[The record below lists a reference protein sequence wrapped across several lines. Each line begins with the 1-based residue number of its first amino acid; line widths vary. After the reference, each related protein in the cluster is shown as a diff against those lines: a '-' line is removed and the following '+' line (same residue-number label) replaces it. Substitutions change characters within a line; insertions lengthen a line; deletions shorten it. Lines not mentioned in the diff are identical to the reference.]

1 MLLFFLS
8 LGSYLFYIILKYR
21 KSIYMLQQNSYNT
34 SNRYIKWVFK
44 NYDKTLITEDFLF
57 LIIYFLYYVIE
68 FNFFAILIFVFYLGL
83 FYLELKKVKLEQNK
97 KPFVITS
104 RVKRLIF
111 TLVILFLLYTIY
123 IVLNFDI
130 NMVNYYLIHKNAD
143 DSVVSYIKNKLN
155 NTNIEDLIIIQIELL
170 YTDPSD
176 KLVSGLLNYINN
188 RVNEILKNISLY
200 ELTNLISSLKD
211 KVKSLE
217 NEINKLEIKNKEI
230 FEMIKTKDLNNDNKF
245 DNEDSVIASNLIND
259 TQNNEFLINRKKSE
273 INSLGIWL
281 NNLEKSFDKKENTI
295 DLEELLN
302 SYIEQLSIINRDEYI
317 NKYIFKTYNKI
328 DAILLNS
335 NLLDTIVNIIPELD
349 RLYNNNSSNKNEL
362 YKLLDYYID
371 LVDLNVKQRINKLD
385 YEEKILLKEKI
396 NLIIYDILN
405 NSNPD
410 DDFKVLIINN
420 YIKYL

>member
-1 MLLFFLS
+1 M
-8 LGSYLFYIILKYR
+8 
-21 KSIYMLQQNSYNT
+21 NN
-34 SNRYIKWVFK
+34 
-44 NYDKTLITEDFLF
+44 
-57 LIIYFLYYVIE
+57 
-68 FNFFAILIFVFYLGL
+68 
-83 FYLELKKVKLEQNK
+83 
-97 KPFVITS
+97 
-104 RVKRLIF
+104 
-111 TLVILFLLYTIY
+111 
-123 IVLNFDI
+123 IV

-143 DSVVSYIKNKLN
+143 DSVVSYIKIKLN
-155 NTNIEDLIIIQIELL
+155 NTNIEDLIVIQIELL

-188 RVNEILKNISLY
+188 RVNEILKNIGLY
-200 ELTNLISSLKD
+200 ELTNLISHLKD

-217 NEINKLEIKNKEI
+217 NEINKLETKNKEI

-245 DNEDSVIASNLIND
+245 DNEDSIIASNLIND

-328 DAILLNS
+328 DSILLNS

-349 RLYNNNSSNKNEL
+349 RIYNKNSNNKNEL

-371 LVDLNVKQRINKLD
+371 LVDLNIKQRINKLD

-405 NSNPD
+405 NNNPD

>member
-1 MLLFFLS
+1 M
-8 LGSYLFYIILKYR
+8 
-21 KSIYMLQQNSYNT
+21 NN
-34 SNRYIKWVFK
+34 
-44 NYDKTLITEDFLF
+44 
-57 LIIYFLYYVIE
+57 
-68 FNFFAILIFVFYLGL
+68 
-83 FYLELKKVKLEQNK
+83 
-97 KPFVITS
+97 
-104 RVKRLIF
+104 
-111 TLVILFLLYTIY
+111 
-123 IVLNFDI
+123 IV

-200 ELTNLISSLKD
+200 ELTNLISRLKN

-245 DNEDSVIASNLIND
+245 DNEDSIIASNLIND

-328 DAILLNS
+328 DSILLNS
-335 NLLDTIVNIIPELD
+335 NLLDTIINIIPELD
-349 RLYNNNSSNKNEL
+349 RIYNNNSSNKNEL

-371 LVDLNVKQRINKLD
+371 LVDLNIKQRINKLD

>member
-1 MLLFFLS
+1 M
-8 LGSYLFYIILKYR
+8 
-21 KSIYMLQQNSYNT
+21 NN
-34 SNRYIKWVFK
+34 
-44 NYDKTLITEDFLF
+44 
-57 LIIYFLYYVIE
+57 
-68 FNFFAILIFVFYLGL
+68 
-83 FYLELKKVKLEQNK
+83 
-97 KPFVITS
+97 
-104 RVKRLIF
+104 
-111 TLVILFLLYTIY
+111 
-123 IVLNFDI
+123 IV

-143 DSVVSYIKNKLN
+143 DSVVNYIKNKLN
-155 NTNIEDLIIIQIELL
+155 NTNIEDLIVIQIELL

-188 RVNEILKNISLY
+188 RVNEILKNIGLY
-200 ELTNLISSLKD
+200 ELTNLISHLKD

-217 NEINKLEIKNKEI
+217 NEINKLETKNKEI

-245 DNEDSVIASNLIND
+245 DNEDSIIASNLIND

-328 DAILLNS
+328 DSILLNS

-349 RLYNNNSSNKNEL
+349 RIYNNNSNNKNEL

-371 LVDLNVKQRINKLD
+371 LVDLNIKQRINKLD

-405 NSNPD
+405 NNNPD

>member
-1 MLLFFLS
+1 MNN
-8 LGSYLFYIILKYR
+8 I
-21 KSIYMLQQNSYNT
+21 
-34 SNRYIKWVFK
+34 
-44 NYDKTLITEDFLF
+44 
-57 LIIYFLYYVIE
+57 
-68 FNFFAILIFVFYLGL
+68 
-83 FYLELKKVKLEQNK
+83 
-97 KPFVITS
+97 
-104 RVKRLIF
+104 
-111 TLVILFLLYTIY
+111 
-123 IVLNFDI
+123 I

-155 NTNIEDLIIIQIELL
+155 NTNIEDLIVIQIELL

-188 RVNEILKNISLY
+188 RVNEILKNIGLY
-200 ELTNLISSLKD
+200 ELTNLISHLKD

-217 NEINKLEIKNKEI
+217 NEINKLETKNKEI

-245 DNEDSVIASNLIND
+245 DNEDSIIASNLIND

-328 DAILLNS
+328 DSILLNS

-349 RLYNNNSSNKNEL
+349 RLYNNNSNNKNEL

-371 LVDLNVKQRINKLD
+371 LVDLNIKQRINKLD

-405 NSNPD
+405 NNNPD

>member
-1 MLLFFLS
+1 M
-8 LGSYLFYIILKYR
+8 
-21 KSIYMLQQNSYNT
+21 NN
-34 SNRYIKWVFK
+34 
-44 NYDKTLITEDFLF
+44 
-57 LIIYFLYYVIE
+57 
-68 FNFFAILIFVFYLGL
+68 
-83 FYLELKKVKLEQNK
+83 
-97 KPFVITS
+97 
-104 RVKRLIF
+104 
-111 TLVILFLLYTIY
+111 
-123 IVLNFDI
+123 IV

-230 FEMIKTKDLNNDNKF
+230 FEMIKTKDLNSDNKF

-396 NLIIYDILN
+396 NLIIYDVLN

>member
-1 MLLFFLS
+1 M
-8 LGSYLFYIILKYR
+8 
-21 KSIYMLQQNSYNT
+21 NN
-34 SNRYIKWVFK
+34 
-44 NYDKTLITEDFLF
+44 
-57 LIIYFLYYVIE
+57 
-68 FNFFAILIFVFYLGL
+68 
-83 FYLELKKVKLEQNK
+83 
-97 KPFVITS
+97 
-104 RVKRLIF
+104 
-111 TLVILFLLYTIY
+111 
-123 IVLNFDI
+123 IV

-155 NTNIEDLIIIQIELL
+155 NTNIEDLIVIQIELL

-188 RVNEILKNISLY
+188 RVNEILKNIGLY
-200 ELTNLISSLKD
+200 ELTNLISHLKD

-230 FEMIKTKDLNNDNKF
+230 FEMIKTKDLNNDSKF
-245 DNEDSVIASNLIND
+245 DNEDSIIASNLIND

-328 DAILLNS
+328 DSILLNS

-349 RLYNNNSSNKNEL
+349 RLYNNNSNNKNEL

-371 LVDLNVKQRINKLD
+371 LVDLNIKQRINKLD

-405 NSNPD
+405 NNNPD

>member
-1 MLLFFLS
+1 M
-8 LGSYLFYIILKYR
+8 
-21 KSIYMLQQNSYNT
+21 NN
-34 SNRYIKWVFK
+34 
-44 NYDKTLITEDFLF
+44 
-57 LIIYFLYYVIE
+57 
-68 FNFFAILIFVFYLGL
+68 
-83 FYLELKKVKLEQNK
+83 
-97 KPFVITS
+97 
-104 RVKRLIF
+104 
-111 TLVILFLLYTIY
+111 
-123 IVLNFDI
+123 IV

-176 KLVSGLLNYINN
+176 RLVSGLLNYINN

-396 NLIIYDILN
+396 NLIIYDVLN

>member
-1 MLLFFLS
+1 M
-8 LGSYLFYIILKYR
+8 
-21 KSIYMLQQNSYNT
+21 NN
-34 SNRYIKWVFK
+34 
-44 NYDKTLITEDFLF
+44 
-57 LIIYFLYYVIE
+57 
-68 FNFFAILIFVFYLGL
+68 
-83 FYLELKKVKLEQNK
+83 
-97 KPFVITS
+97 
-104 RVKRLIF
+104 
-111 TLVILFLLYTIY
+111 
-123 IVLNFDI
+123 IV

-245 DNEDSVIASNLIND
+245 DNEDNVIASNLIND

-385 YEEKILLKEKI
+385 YEEKMLLKEKI
-396 NLIIYDILN
+396 NLIIYDVLN

>member
-1 MLLFFLS
+1 M
-8 LGSYLFYIILKYR
+8 
-21 KSIYMLQQNSYNT
+21 NN
-34 SNRYIKWVFK
+34 
-44 NYDKTLITEDFLF
+44 
-57 LIIYFLYYVIE
+57 
-68 FNFFAILIFVFYLGL
+68 
-83 FYLELKKVKLEQNK
+83 
-97 KPFVITS
+97 
-104 RVKRLIF
+104 
-111 TLVILFLLYTIY
+111 
-123 IVLNFDI
+123 IV
-130 NMVNYYLIHKNAD
+130 NMINYYLIHKNAD

-295 DLEELLN
+295 DLEVLLN

-396 NLIIYDILN
+396 NLIIYDVLN

>member
-1 MLLFFLS
+1 M
-8 LGSYLFYIILKYR
+8 
-21 KSIYMLQQNSYNT
+21 NN
-34 SNRYIKWVFK
+34 
-44 NYDKTLITEDFLF
+44 
-57 LIIYFLYYVIE
+57 
-68 FNFFAILIFVFYLGL
+68 
-83 FYLELKKVKLEQNK
+83 
-97 KPFVITS
+97 
-104 RVKRLIF
+104 
-111 TLVILFLLYTIY
+111 
-123 IVLNFDI
+123 IV
-130 NMVNYYLIHKNAD
+130 NMINYYLIHKNAD

-396 NLIIYDILN
+396 NLIIYDVLN

>member
-1 MLLFFLS
+1 M
-8 LGSYLFYIILKYR
+8 
-21 KSIYMLQQNSYNT
+21 NN
-34 SNRYIKWVFK
+34 
-44 NYDKTLITEDFLF
+44 
-57 LIIYFLYYVIE
+57 
-68 FNFFAILIFVFYLGL
+68 
-83 FYLELKKVKLEQNK
+83 
-97 KPFVITS
+97 
-104 RVKRLIF
+104 
-111 TLVILFLLYTIY
+111 
-123 IVLNFDI
+123 IV

-155 NTNIEDLIIIQIELL
+155 NTNIEDLIVIQIELL

-176 KLVSGLLNYINN
+176 KLVSGLLNYIND
-188 RVNEILKNISLY
+188 RVNEILKNIGLY
-200 ELTNLISSLKD
+200 ELTNLISHLKD

-217 NEINKLEIKNKEI
+217 NEINKLETKNKEI

-245 DNEDSVIASNLIND
+245 DNEDSIIASNLIND

-328 DAILLNS
+328 DSILLNS

-349 RLYNNNSSNKNEL
+349 RLYNNNSNNKNEL

-371 LVDLNVKQRINKLD
+371 LVDLNIKQRINKLD

-405 NSNPD
+405 NNNPD

>member
-1 MLLFFLS
+1 MNN
-8 LGSYLFYIILKYR
+8 I
-21 KSIYMLQQNSYNT
+21 
-34 SNRYIKWVFK
+34 
-44 NYDKTLITEDFLF
+44 
-57 LIIYFLYYVIE
+57 
-68 FNFFAILIFVFYLGL
+68 
-83 FYLELKKVKLEQNK
+83 
-97 KPFVITS
+97 
-104 RVKRLIF
+104 
-111 TLVILFLLYTIY
+111 
-123 IVLNFDI
+123 I

-155 NTNIEDLIIIQIELL
+155 NTNIEDLIVIQIELL

-188 RVNEILKNISLY
+188 RVNEILKNIGLY
-200 ELTNLISSLKD
+200 ELTNLISHLKD

-217 NEINKLEIKNKEI
+217 NEINKLETKNKEI

-245 DNEDSVIASNLIND
+245 DNEDSIIASNLIND

-328 DAILLNS
+328 DSILLNS

-349 RLYNNNSSNKNEL
+349 RLYNNNSNNKNEL

-371 LVDLNVKQRINKLD
+371 LVDLNIKQRINKLD

>member
-1 MLLFFLS
+1 M
-8 LGSYLFYIILKYR
+8 
-21 KSIYMLQQNSYNT
+21 
-34 SNRYIKWVFK
+34 
-44 NYDKTLITEDFLF
+44 
-57 LIIYFLYYVIE
+57 
-68 FNFFAILIFVFYLGL
+68 
-83 FYLELKKVKLEQNK
+83 
-97 KPFVITS
+97 
-104 RVKRLIF
+104 
-111 TLVILFLLYTIY
+111 
-123 IVLNFDI
+123 
-130 NMVNYYLIHKNAD
+130 
-143 DSVVSYIKNKLN
+143 
-155 NTNIEDLIIIQIELL
+155 

-176 KLVSGLLNYINN
+176 RLVSGLLNYINN

-217 NEINKLEIKNKEI
+217 NEINKLEIKNKKI

-396 NLIIYDILN
+396 NLIIYDVLN

>member
-1 MLLFFLS
+1 M
-8 LGSYLFYIILKYR
+8 
-21 KSIYMLQQNSYNT
+21 NN
-34 SNRYIKWVFK
+34 
-44 NYDKTLITEDFLF
+44 
-57 LIIYFLYYVIE
+57 
-68 FNFFAILIFVFYLGL
+68 
-83 FYLELKKVKLEQNK
+83 
-97 KPFVITS
+97 
-104 RVKRLIF
+104 
-111 TLVILFLLYTIY
+111 
-123 IVLNFDI
+123 IV

-155 NTNIEDLIIIQIELL
+155 NTNIEDLIVIQIELL

-188 RVNEILKNISLY
+188 RVNEILKNIGLY
-200 ELTNLISSLKD
+200 ELTNLISHLKD

-217 NEINKLEIKNKEI
+217 NEINKLETKNKEI

-245 DNEDSVIASNLIND
+245 DNEDSIIASNLIND

-328 DAILLNS
+328 DSILLNS

-349 RLYNNNSSNKNEL
+349 RLYNNNSNNKNEL

-371 LVDLNVKQRINKLD
+371 LVDLNIKQRINKLD

-405 NSNPD
+405 NNNPD